1 MVVGCRLGGGCM
13 GSRFHLPSPGLGGSP
28 DGPGKGEARVLQPR
42 DQRVERPSHVLR
54 PARNFRL
61 DRYFRSCAE
70 AGRREQTKETDETC
84 GVLSTHAFPTGDK
97 SVAGWPS
104 TEGRENGASQ
114 FRPAKEPDVNY
125 LTSIQADGGC
135 GHSHVATRGR
145 DCQELRLRFAQQIPL
160 PTCCGATTA
169 GGPTL

>member
-1 MVVGCRLGGGCM
+1 M

-42 DQRVERPSHVLR
+42 DQRVERPSHVLQ
-54 PARNFRL
+54 PARNYRL

-70 AGRREQTKETDETC
+70 AGRREQTKETDEAC
-84 GVLSTHAFPTGDK
+84 GVLSTHALPTGDK

-125 LTSIQADGGC
+125 LTSIQADGGVRPQPC
-135 GHSHVATRGR
+135 CHSRPGLSRASSPIRATDSVA
-145 DCQELRLRFAQQIPL
+145 DVLRCDHSRWAH
-160 PTCCGATTA
+160 AMNR
-169 GGPTL
+169 